1 MLLKRIENEGEIVS
15 LYESSNIFGSKFK
28 DNELTVVFKT
38 GSTYVYED
46 VSKTEFVLFETAES
60 QGKVLNSKIKSK
72 TFSKIDDT
80 NLDKFSIVFDEANKQ
95 DFENGVELLK
105 VNFDNCISN
114 GCTKN
119 QLEILKQTTEYLISL
134 CK

>member
-28 DNELTVVFKT
+28 GNELTVVFKT

-46 VSKTEFVLFETAES
+46 VSKTEFILFETAES

-80 NLDKFSIVFDEANKQ
+80 NLDKFLSGNGEEFSLLIEEI
-95 DFENGVELLK
+95 FEDLERLK
-105 VNFDNCISN
+105 NND
-114 GCTKN
+114 T
-119 QLEILKQTTEYLISL
+119 
-134 CK
+134 